1 LKPVTPSQPPRVEAL
16 DPLAAPLPALPPSTG
31 SSGDNGKAAPPAP
44 PSRMP
49 VYRDAQPIGPTPS
62 PTPAKQPNLPDDHD
76 VFADADGN
84 PRLLRGVAVYSGA
97 TRLAE
102 MAARI
107 GFETVWIE
115 MEHGPADFGHVEAMC
130 MAIECGGGIP
140 TVRIPDGQR
149 HHVLRAVEV
158 GARIVV
164 VPMINNAEQARQ
176 IVQYGKFP
184 PLGARGYNVRSRGV
198 EYGLAGAAASFA
210 RANARTHLFAQIETT
225 DAVNNLD
232 EICDV
237 KGLSGIFIGP
247 GDLSVSL
254 GCTGELA
261 GHELIGVVCDCI
273 RRARACGLHAG
284 ILVPPG
290 KMLDAAIA
298 CGCDLMFYGGDVAEL
313 GNAWPKLLAAVDQP
327 NSSKAARR

>member
-1 LKPVTPSQPPRVEAL
+1 MSLPHGSTDIFL
-16 DPLAAPLPALPPSTG
+16 DA
-31 SSGDNGKAAPPAP
+31 SGK
-44 PSRMP
+44 
-49 VYRDAQPIGPTPS
+49 
-62 PTPAKQPNLPDDHD
+62 
-76 VFADADGN
+76 
-84 PRLLRGVAVYSGA
+84 PRLLRGVAAYSGS

-102 MAARI
+102 FAARL

-115 MEHGPADFGHVEAMC
+115 MEHGPADFGQVEQLC

-158 GARIVV
+158 GAQIVV
-164 VPMINNAEQARQ
+164 VPMINTAEQARHV
-176 IVQYGKFP
+176 VQYGKFP

-198 EYGLAGAAASFA
+198 EYGLAGAKDGFA
-210 RANARTHLFAQIETT
+210 RANDRTHLFAQIETI
-225 DAVNNLD
+225 DAVDNLA

-254 GCTGELA
+254 GCTGNLA
-261 GHELIGVVCDCI
+261 GQQLIDTVCECI

-290 KMLDAAIA
+290 AMLDAAVA
-298 CGCDLMFYGGDVAEL
+298 AGCDLMFYGGDVAEL
-313 GNAWPKLLAAVDQP
+313 GNAWPKLLALVDQP
-327 NSSKAARR
+327 TKAARP

>member
-1 LKPVTPSQPPRVEAL
+1 MSVKPVTPSPSPLAQRLERPVEAPSPPSSIGSPGENGKGASMPPRTTVYRSVQQT
-16 DPLAAPLPALPPSTG
+16 PPPPALQKPSTLLEG
-31 SSGDNGKAAPPAP
+31 HDIFTDTSGE
-44 PSRMP
+44 
-49 VYRDAQPIGPTPS
+49 
-62 PTPAKQPNLPDDHD
+62 
-76 VFADADGN
+76 
-84 PRLLRGVAVYSGA
+84 PRVLRGVAVYSGA

-115 MEHGPADFGHVEAMC
+115 MEHGPADFGQVEALC

-149 HHVLRAVEV
+149 HHVLRALEV

-198 EYGLAGAAASFA
+198 EYGLAGPTNSFA
-210 RANARTHLFAQIETT
+210 RANERTHLFAQIETS
-225 DAVNNLD
+225 DAVNNLE
-232 EICDV
+232 EICQV

-254 GCTGELA
+254 GCTGELG
-261 GHELIGVVCDCI
+261 GHELIGVVCECI

-290 KMLDAAIA
+290 AMLDAAIEV
-298 CGCDLMFYGGDVAEL
+298 GCDLMFYGGDVAEL
-313 GNAWPKLLAAVDQP
+313 GSAWPKLLAAVGQP
-327 NSSKAARR
+327 NPARR